1 MLAFIFNHSY
11 IHMSFIILV
20 AGIILLIVLIA
31 WIKLNTFLSFLI
43 VSILIGLC
51 NTMPVA
57 TIAAAMQKGI
67 GDILGSLSII
77 LCMGAMLGKLIA
89 ESGAA
94 QRITTSLVDAFGKKY
109 IVWAM
114 VLTAFIVGFPLFFDV
129 SFVLM
134 VPLIITVSRRYN
146 IPVVYIGLP
155 VVAAV
160 SVTHGYLPPH
170 PAPTALV
177 AQYHADLGLTLLYGL
192 CIAIPAVI
200 IAGPLFASRFKKYNN
215 KPPDTFAA
223 KDLDE
228 AELPSFFNSLFTTFL
243 PVLLIAIATV
253 CHQFIKQQNTV
264 TNFFT
269 GVGNPPIAMIVAVL
283 FALYSLGL
291 KRKKSVPV
299 LMSNLLDAIKDI
311 SPILL
316 ILAGAGAMKEILTE
330 TGVNTQIATAL
341 NNFHVHPL
349 LAAWTISAV
358 IRIAL
363 GSATVAG
370 LTTAGII
377 APMIAT
383 SGVNP
388 CLMVLATGAGS
399 LIFGHVNDGGF
410 WLFKEYF
417 NLSLK
422 DTFKTWSVME
432 TMVSVIGL
440 IGVFILNYFV
450 H

>member
-1 MLAFIFNHSY
+1 MP
-11 IHMSFIILV
+11 FIILL
-20 AGIILLIVLIA
+20 AGIIVLILLLA
-31 WIKLNTFLSFLI
+31 WAKLNAFLAFLI

-51 NTMPVA
+51 NGMQMATVA
-57 TIAAAMQKGI
+57 TAMQKGI
-67 GDILGSLSII
+67 GDILSSLTII

-94 QRITTSLVDAFGKKY
+94 QKITTSLVNAFGIKY
-109 IVWAM
+109 IMWAM
-114 VLTAFIVGFPLFFDV
+114 VLTAFIVGIPLFFDV

-134 VPLIITVSRRYN
+134 VPLIISVSRRYN

-160 SVTHGYLPPH
+160 SVTHGFLPPH

-177 AQYHADLGLTLLYGL
+177 VQYHADLGLTLLYGL

-200 IAGPLFASRFKKYNN
+200 IAGPLFATRLKKYNN
-215 KPPDTFAA
+215 KPPETFTA
-223 KDLDE
+223 KDLPE

-243 PVLLIAIATV
+243 PVLLIAVATV
-253 CHQFIKQQNTV
+253 CKQFITQQNEV
-264 TNFFT
+264 TNFFI
-269 GVGNPPIAMIVAVL
+269 GIGNPPIAMIIAVL

-291 KRKKSVPV
+291 KRKRSMPDLMAHLINSV
-299 LMSNLLDAIKDI
+299 KDI

-330 TGVNTQIATAL
+330 TGINTQIADTL
-341 NNFHVHPL
+341 LNFHVHPL

-377 APMIAT
+377 APMIAA

-440 IGVFILNYFV
+440 IGVFVLNYFV

>member
-1 MLAFIFNHSY
+1 
-11 IHMSFIILV
+11 MSFIILV
-20 AGIILLIVLIA
+20 AGIILLIILIA
-31 WIKLNTFLSFLI
+31 WAKLNAFLAFLI
-43 VSILIGLC
+43 VSIVIGLL
-51 NTMPVA
+51 NQMPIDTVA
-57 TIAAAMQKGI
+57 EAMEKGI
-67 GDILGSLSII
+67 GSILGSLSII

-94 QRITTSLVDAFGKKY
+94 QKITTSLVDAFGRKN
-109 IVWAM
+109 IMWAM
-114 VLTAFIVGFPLFFDV
+114 VLTAFIVGIPLFFDV
-129 SFVLM
+129 SFVMM
-134 VPLIITVSRRYN
+134 VPLIITVSKRYN

-160 SVTHGYLPPH
+160 SVTHGFLPPH

-177 AQYHADLGLTLLYGL
+177 KSYGADLGLTLLYGL

-200 IAGPLFASRFKKYNN
+200 IAGPLFATQLKRYNN

-223 KDLDE
+223 KDLPA
-228 AELPSFFNSLFTTFL
+228 AELPSFLNSLLTTFL
-243 PVLLIAIATV
+243 PVILIAVATV
-253 CHQFIKQQNTV
+253 CRQFITQQNAV
-264 TNFFT
+264 TSFFI
-269 GVGNPPIAMIVAVL
+269 GVGNPPVAMIIAVL

-291 KRKKSVPV
+291 KRRKSMPV
-299 LMSNLLDAIKDI
+299 LMNHLIDAVKDI

-330 TGVNTQIATAL
+330 TGVNTQIATML
-341 NNFHVHPL
+341 NSFDVHPL

-370 LTTAGII
+370 LTTAGIV

-432 TMVSVIGL
+432 TMVSVMGL
-440 IGVFILNYFV
+440 IGVFVLNWFL

>member
-1 MLAFIFNHSY
+1 
-11 IHMSFIILV
+11 MSFIILI
-20 AGIILLIVLIA
+20 AGIILLILLLTWA
-31 WIKLNTFLSFLI
+31 RLNAFLAFLV
-43 VSILIGLC
+43 VSILMGLC
-51 NTMPVA
+51 NGLNMEHIA
-57 TIAAAMQKGI
+57 TAVQKGV
-67 GDILGSLSII
+67 GDILGSLTII

-94 QRITTSLVDAFGKKY
+94 QKITSSLVNVFGKKY
-109 IVWAM
+109 IMWAM
-114 VLTAFIVGFPLFFDV
+114 VLTAFIVGIPLFFDV

-134 VPLIITVSRRYN
+134 VPLLISVSKRYK

-155 VVAAV
+155 AVAAL

-170 PAPTALV
+170 PAPTGLV
-177 AQYHADLGLTLLYGL
+177 AQYHADLGMTLIYGL
-192 CIAIPAVI
+192 AIAIPAVI
-200 IAGPLFASRFKKYNN
+200 IAGPMFAPALKKYTNQ
-215 KPPDTFAA
+215 PPDTFVPQDL
-223 KDLDE
+223 KDE
-228 AELPSFFNSLFTTFL
+228 ELPGLFNSIFTTFL
-243 PVLLIAIATV
+243 PVLLIAVATV
-253 CHQFIKQQNTV
+253 SKLFLSPENIIAKIFISI
-264 TNFFT
+264 
-269 GVGNPPIAMIVAVL
+269 GNPPIAMIIAV
-283 FALYSLGL
+283 FYALYSLGL
-291 KRKKSVPV
+291 KRKKTMPV
-299 LMSNLLDAIKDI
+299 LMNHLIDAAKDI
-311 SPILL
+311 SVILL

-330 TGVNTQIATAL
+330 TGINTQIAAML
-341 NNFHVHPL
+341 DNFHVHPL

-377 APMIAT
+377 APIIAT

-388 CLMVLATGAGS
+388 NLMVLATGAGS

-422 DTFKTWSVME
+422 DTFLTWSMME
-432 TMVSVIGL
+432 TIVSVIGL
-440 IGVFILNYFV
+440 IGVFVLNGFI

>member
-1 MLAFIFNHSY
+1 
-11 IHMSFIILV
+11 MSFIILL
-20 AGIILLIVLIA
+20 AGIVLLIVLITSA
-31 WIKLNTFLSFLI
+31 KLNAFLAFLI
-43 VSILIGLC
+43 VSILMGLA
-51 NTMPVA
+51 NGMQVHEIVP
-57 TIAAAMQKGI
+57 AMEKGI

-94 QRITTSLVDAFGKKY
+94 QKITTGLVDAFGRKY
-109 IVWAM
+109 LMWAM
-114 VLTAFIVGFPLFFDV
+114 VLTAFIIGIPLFFDV

-134 VPLIITVSRRYN
+134 VPLIISVSKRYN

-155 VVAAV
+155 VVAAL
-160 SVTHGYLPPH
+160 SITHGYLPPH

-177 AQYHADLGLTLLYGL
+177 KQFGADIGLTMLYGVL
-192 CIAIPAVI
+192 IAVPAVI
-200 IAGPLFASRFKKYNN
+200 IAGPLFATRLKKYMN
-215 KPPDTFAA
+215 KPPDTFVS
-223 KDLDE
+223 KDLPE
-228 AELPSFFNSLFTTFL
+228 NELPSFFNSLFTTFL
-243 PVLLIAIATV
+243 PVLLIAVATI
-253 CHQFIKQQNTV
+253 CQQFIQQQNIV
-264 TNFFT
+264 TKILIDI
-269 GVGNPPIAMIVAVL
+269 GDPPVAMVISVL
-283 FALYSLGL
+283 YALYSLGI
-291 KRKKSVPV
+291 RKKKSMTV
-299 LMSNLLDAIKDI
+299 LMAHLTDSIKDI
-311 SPILL
+311 AVILL

-330 TGVNTQIATAL
+330 TGINTQIAGML
-341 NNFHVHPL
+341 DNFHVHPL

-363 GSATVAG
+363 GSATIAG

-377 APMIAT
+377 APIIAT
-383 SGVNP
+383 SGVDPN
-388 CLMVLATGAGS
+388 LMVLATGAGS

-432 TMVSVIGL
+432 TVVSVVGL
-440 IGVFILNYFV
+440 GGVFVLNAFM

>member
-1 MLAFIFNHSY
+1 MP
-11 IHMSFIILV
+11 FIILI
-20 AGIILLIVLIA
+20 AGIILLILLLA
-31 WIKLNTFLSFLI
+31 WVKLNAFLAFLI
-43 VSILIGLC
+43 VSILMGLC
-51 NTMPVA
+51 NGMPIATVA
-57 TIAAAMQKGI
+57 TAMQKGI
-67 GDILGSLSII
+67 GDILSSLTII

-94 QRITTSLVDAFGKKY
+94 QKITTSLVNAFGIKH
-109 IVWAM
+109 IMWAM
-114 VLTAFIVGFPLFFDV
+114 VLTAFIVGIPLFFDV

-134 VPLIITVSRRYN
+134 VPLIIAVSRRYN

-192 CIAIPAVI
+192 CIAIPAII
-200 IAGPLFASRFKKYNN
+200 IAGPMFATRLKKYNN
-215 KPPDTFAA
+215 KPPETFTA
-223 KDLDE
+223 KDLSE
-228 AELPSFFNSLFTTFL
+228 EELPSFFNSLFTTFL
-243 PVLLIAIATV
+243 PVLLIAIATICRQLIPEQNAV
-253 CHQFIKQQNTV
+253 TDFFI
-264 TNFFT
+264 
-269 GVGNPPIAMIVAVL
+269 GIGNPPIAMIIAVL

-291 KRKKSVPV
+291 KRKKSMPV
-299 LMSNLLDAIKDI
+299 LMNNLIDAVKDI

-316 ILAGAGAMKEILTE
+316 ILAGSGAMKEILTE
-330 TGVNTQIATAL
+330 TGINTQIANLLDNL
-341 NNFHVHPL
+341 NVHPL
-349 LAAWTISAV
+349 LAAWSIAAV

-370 LTTAGII
+370 LTTAGIV

-432 TMVSVIGL
+432 TLVSVIGL

>member
-1 MLAFIFNHSY
+1 MP
-11 IHMSFIILV
+11 FIILT
-20 AGIILLIVLIA
+20 AGIILLILLIA
-31 WIKLNTFLSFLI
+31 WAKLNTFLAFLL
-43 VSILIGLC
+43 VSILMGLC
-51 NTMPVA
+51 NAMPVDKV
-57 TIAAAMQKGI
+57 AAAMQKGI

-77 LCMGAMLGKLIA
+77 LCLGAMLGKLIA

-94 QRITTSLVDAFGKKY
+94 QKITTSLVDAFGKKY
-109 IVWAM
+109 IMWAM
-114 VLTAFIVGFPLFFDV
+114 VLTAFIVGIPLFFDV

-134 VPLIITVSRRYN
+134 VPLIIAASRRYN

-160 SVTHGYLPPH
+160 SVTHGFLPPH

-200 IAGPLFASRFKKYNN
+200 IAGPMFASRLKKYNN

-223 KDLDE
+223 KDLPDE
-228 AELPSFFNSLFTTFL
+228 ELPSFFNSLFTTFL
-243 PVLLIAIATV
+243 PVLLIAVATI
-253 CHQFIKQQNTV
+253 CHQFITQQNAV
-264 TNFFT
+264 TTFFI
-269 GVGNPPIAMIVAVL
+269 GVGNPPIAMVIAVF

-291 KRKKSVPV
+291 KQKKSMTV
-299 LMSNLLDAIKDI
+299 LMNHLLDAIKDI
-311 SPILL
+311 APILL

-330 TGVNTQIATAL
+330 TGINTQIAMML
-341 NNFHVHPL
+341 DSFHVHPL
-349 LAAWTISAV
+349 LAAWTIAAV

-370 LTTAGII
+370 LTTAGIV

-432 TMVSVIGL
+432 TMVSLIGL

>member
-1 MLAFIFNHSY
+1 MTL
-11 IHMSFIILV
+11 IILL
-20 AGIILLIVLIA
+20 AGIIVLIVLIA
-31 WIKLNTFLSFLI
+31 WAKLNAFLSFLV

-51 NTMPVA
+51 NAMHVNTMVK
-57 TIAAAMQKGI
+57 AMEKGI
-67 GDILGSLSII
+67 GDILGTLSII

-94 QRITTSLVDAFGKKY
+94 QKISESLAKAFGVKH
-109 IVWAM
+109 ILWAM
-114 VLTAFIVGFPLFFDV
+114 VLTAFIVGIPLFFDV
-129 SFVLM
+129 SFVMM
-134 VPLIITVSRRYN
+134 VPLIITVSKRYN

-177 AQYHADLGLTLLYGL
+177 AAYNADLGLTMLYGL

-200 IAGPLFASRFKKYNN
+200 IAGPMFATRLKKYNN

-223 KDLDE
+223 KDLPE
-228 AELPSFFNSLFTTFL
+228 SELPSFTNSLFTTFL
-243 PVLLIAIATV
+243 PVILIALATV
-253 CHQFIKQQNTV
+253 CQQFVSQKNVV
-264 TNFFT
+264 TDFLT
-269 GVGNPPIAMIVAVL
+269 AIGNPPVAMIIAV
-283 FALYSLGL
+283 FYALYSLGL
-291 KRKKSVPV
+291 KRGRKMNE
-299 LMSNLLDAIKDI
+299 LMEHLVDSIKDI

-330 TGVNTQIATAL
+330 TGVNVQIASML

-377 APMIAT
+377 APIIAT

-440 IGVFILNYFV
+440 IGVFILNYFIS
-450 H
+450 

>member
-1 MLAFIFNHSY
+1 
-11 IHMSFIILV
+11 MSFIILL
-20 AGIILLIVLIA
+20 AAIILLILLIA
-31 WIKLNTFLSFLI
+31 WAKLNTFLSFLI
-43 VSILIGLC
+43 VSILVGLC
-51 NTMPVA
+51 NAMPVDQ
-57 TIAAAMQKGI
+57 IADAMQKGI
-67 GDILGSLSII
+67 GSILGSLSII

-94 QRITTSLVDAFGKKY
+94 QKITTSLVDAFGKKY
-109 IVWAM
+109 IMWAM
-114 VLTAFIVGFPLFFDV
+114 VLTAFIVGIPLFFDV

-155 VVAAV
+155 VVAAI

-200 IAGPLFASRFKKYNN
+200 IAGPMFASRLKKYNN

-223 KDLDE
+223 KDLPED
-228 AELPSFFNSLFTTFL
+228 ELPSFFNSLFTTFL
-243 PVLLIAIATV
+243 PVLLIAVATV
-253 CHQFIKQQNTV
+253 CKQFITQQNAV
-264 TNFFT
+264 TKIFI
-269 GVGNPPIAMIVAVL
+269 GLGNPPIAMIIAVL

-291 KRKKSVPV
+291 KRRKSMPL
-299 LMSNLLDAIKDI
+299 LMNYLVDAVKDI

-330 TGVNTQIATAL
+330 TGVNTQIANML
-341 NNFHVHPL
+341 DSFHIHPL
-349 LAAWTISAV
+349 LAAWLISAV

-377 APMIAT
+377 APIIAT

-410 WLFKEYF
+410 WLFGV
-417 NLSLK
+417 LRR
-422 DTFKTWSVME
+422 FKM
-432 TMVSVIGL
+432 
-440 IGVFILNYFV
+440 
-450 H
+450 

>member
-1 MLAFIFNHSY
+1 
-11 IHMSFIILV
+11 MSFIILL
-20 AGIILLIVLIA
+20 AGIVLLIVLITSA
-31 WIKLNTFLSFLI
+31 KLNAFLAFLI
-43 VSILIGLC
+43 VSILMGLA
-51 NTMPVA
+51 NGMQVHEIVP
-57 TIAAAMQKGI
+57 AMEKGI

-94 QRITTSLVDAFGKKY
+94 QKITTGLVDAFGRKY
-109 IVWAM
+109 LMWAM
-114 VLTAFIVGFPLFFDV
+114 VLTAFIIGIPLFFDV

-134 VPLIITVSRRYN
+134 VPLIITVSKRYN

-155 VVAAV
+155 VVAAL
-160 SVTHGYLPPH
+160 SITHGYLPPH

-177 AQYHADLGLTLLYGL
+177 KQFGADIGLTMLYGVL
-192 CIAIPAVI
+192 IAVPAVI
-200 IAGPLFASRFKKYNN
+200 IAGPLFATRLKKYMN
-215 KPPDTFAA
+215 KPPDTFVS
-223 KDLDE
+223 KDLPE
-228 AELPSFFNSLFTTFL
+228 SELPSFFNSLFTTFL
-243 PVLLIAIATV
+243 PVLLIAVATI
-253 CHQFIKQQNTV
+253 CQQLIQQQNIV
-264 TNFFT
+264 TKILIDI
-269 GVGNPPIAMIVAVL
+269 GDPPVAMVISVIY
-283 FALYSLGL
+283 ALYSLGI
-291 KRKKSVPV
+291 KRKKPIAL
-299 LMSNLLDAIKDI
+299 LMGHLTDSIKDI
-311 SPILL
+311 AVILL

-330 TGVNTQIATAL
+330 TGINTQIAGML
-341 NNFHVHPL
+341 DNFHVHPL

-363 GSATVAG
+363 GSATIAG

-377 APMIAT
+377 APIIAT
-383 SGVNP
+383 SGVDPN
-388 CLMVLATGAGS
+388 LMVLATGAGS

-432 TMVSVIGL
+432 TIVSVVGL
-440 IGVFILNYFV
+440 GGVFVLNAFM

>member
-1 MLAFIFNHSY
+1 M
-11 IHMSFIILV
+11 MSFIILI
-20 AGIILLIVLIA
+20 AAIILLILLIA
-31 WIKLNTFLSFLI
+31 WAKLNTFLAFLI

-51 NTMPVA
+51 NQIPVDKVA
-57 TIAAAMQKGI
+57 VAMQKGI

-94 QRITTSLVDAFGKKY
+94 QRITTSLVDAFGKRY
-109 IVWAM
+109 ILWAM
-114 VLTAFIVGFPLFFDV
+114 VLTAFIVGIPLFFDV

-134 VPLIITVSRRYN
+134 VPLIISVSKRYN

-177 AQYHADLGLTLLYGL
+177 AQYHADLGMTLLYGL

-200 IAGPLFASRFKKYNN
+200 IAGPLFATRLKKYNN
-215 KPPDTFAA
+215 KPPDTFTA
-223 KDLDE
+223 KDLNE
-228 AELPSFFNSLFTTFL
+228 NELPSFFNSLFTTFL
-243 PVLLIAIATV
+243 PVLLIAFATV
-253 CHQFIKQQNTV
+253 FRQFITQQNTV
-264 TNFFT
+264 TKIFI
-269 GVGNPPIAMIVAVL
+269 GIGNPSIAMIIAVL
-283 FALYSLGL
+283 YALYSLGL
-291 KRKKSVPV
+291 KRNKSMPV
-299 LMSNLLDAIKDI
+299 LMNYLLEAIKDI

-330 TGVNTQIATAL
+330 TGINTQIANTL
-341 NNFHVHPL
+341 DSFHVHPL

-377 APMIAT
+377 APIIAT

-432 TMVSVIGL
+432 TIVSVIGL
-440 IGVFILNYFV
+440 IGVFVLNYFV
-450 H
+450 R

>member
-1 MLAFIFNHSY
+1 
-11 IHMSFIILV
+11 MSFIILLV
-20 AGIILLIVLIA
+20 AIIVLILLLA
-31 WIKLNTFLSFLI
+31 WAKLNAFLAFLI
-43 VSILIGLC
+43 VTILIGLC
-51 NTMPVA
+51 NQMPA
-57 TIAAAMQKGI
+57 DTIVTAMEKGI
-67 GDILGSLSII
+67 GSILGSLSII

-94 QRITTSLVDAFGKKY
+94 QKITTTLVDAFGKKY
-109 IVWAM
+109 IMWAM
-114 VLTAFIVGFPLFFDV
+114 VLTAFIVGIPLFFDV

-134 VPLIITVSRRYN
+134 VPLIITVSKRYN

-155 VVAAV
+155 VVAAL

-177 AQYHADLGLTLLYGL
+177 KAYNADLGLTMLYGF
-192 CIAIPAVI
+192 CIAIPAI
-200 IAGPLFASRFKKYNN
+200 IVAGPIFAKRLKKYNN
-215 KPPDTFAA
+215 KPPDTFAS
-223 KDLDE
+223 KDLPED
-228 AELPSFFNSLFTTFL
+228 ELPSFFNSLFATFL
-243 PVLLIAIATV
+243 PVLLIAVATV
-253 CHQFIKQQNTV
+253 CQQLITQQNAV
-264 TNFFT
+264 TKFFI
-269 GVGNPPIAMIVAVL
+269 GIGNPPIAMIIAVL
-283 FALYSLGL
+283 YALYSLGL
-291 KRKKSVPV
+291 KRKKPMPV
-299 LMSNLLDAIKDI
+299 LMSHLTDSVKDI
-311 SPILL
+311 AIILL
-316 ILAGAGAMKEILTE
+316 ILAGSGAMKEVLTE
-330 TGVNTQIATAL
+330 TGLNTQIATML
-341 NNFHVHPL
+341 DNVHINPL

-383 SGVNP
+383 SGANP

-422 DTFKTWSVME
+422 DTFKTWSMME
-432 TMVSVIGL
+432 TIVAVVGL
-440 IGVFILNYFV
+440 IGVLVLNVFL